1 MKDKIVC
8 LVGPSGSGKTT
19 IAKELEKEGFNVIQS
34 YTTRPPREPG
44 EWGHIFSDIKE
55 YINATIKHEM
65 QNYLIA
71 YQKLYDHH
79 YWATKEQY
87 KNKGTSIY
95 VVDPKGAG
103 QVKKNVKDAE
113 VITILLTV
121 DVGKRIIRLRRRLL
135 NENNITID
143 SFFGNE
149 LQDKIHNYIRKRL
162 NKDEEI
168 FRVVKCD
175 YTVDANREVKEV
187 LNDIKQII

>member
-1 MKDKIVC
+1 MKDKIIC

-19 IAKELEKEGFNVIQS
+19 IAKELEKECYNVIQS
-34 YTTRPPREPG
+34 YTTRPPRKPN
-44 EWGHIFSDIKE
+44 EWGHIFVRDVPLDTT
-55 YINATIKHEM
+55 NM
-65 QNYLIA
+65 IA
-71 YQKLYDHH
+71 HQKLYGHH

-87 KNKGTSIY
+87 QNKGISIY
-95 VVDPKGAG
+95 VIDPQGAE
-103 QVKKNVKDAE
+103 QVKENVKDAE

-121 DVGKRIIRLRRRLL
+121 DVVKRITRLRRRLL